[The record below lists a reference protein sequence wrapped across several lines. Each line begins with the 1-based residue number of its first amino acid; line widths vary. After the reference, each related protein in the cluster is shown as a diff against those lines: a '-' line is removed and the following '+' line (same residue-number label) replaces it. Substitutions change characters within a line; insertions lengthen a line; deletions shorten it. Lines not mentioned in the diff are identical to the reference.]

1 MSNTRVPCRSHN
13 LENARQVYGDGHM
26 DLFVHV
32 NPVACE
38 VRASY
43 GYATKVST
51 AWSLAVAAA
60 LPNPVAGV
68 PMRTTRKFPPTRA
81 A

>member
-1 MSNTRVPCRSHN
+1 MSNTRVLCRSHN
-13 LENARQVYGDGHM
+13 LEAARQSYGDAHM
-26 DLFVHV
+26 DLFTR
-32 NPVACE
+32 NPI
-38 VRASY
+38 VREDRAAY
-43 GYATKVST
+43 GYATNVST